1 MSGEEPLAEP
11 LEEDKEPLEEDKD
24 PLAEEEEPLTE
35 EEEKECFD
43 DTAEENLS
51 LSFSSAPTKFSKH
64 QPVRRTANPSS
75 MVLLSVA
82 WEVVADRAS

>member
-1 MSGEEPLAEP
+1 MSGEEP

-43 DTAEENLS
+43 DTAEES